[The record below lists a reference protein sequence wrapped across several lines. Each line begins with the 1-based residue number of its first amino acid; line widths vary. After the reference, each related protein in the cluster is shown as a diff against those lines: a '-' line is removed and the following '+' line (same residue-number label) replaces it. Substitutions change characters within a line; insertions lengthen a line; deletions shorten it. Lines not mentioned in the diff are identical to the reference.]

1 MNPGDTIAAI
11 STPLGAGGIGIV
23 RLSGP
28 QARQILG
35 KIFRRRKAGDPFSS
49 HHFYLGEVLRPQG
62 PAGGG
67 VIDEVLAVFMETPR
81 TYTREDVVEIQAH
94 GGILILQ
101 EILNAVLKC
110 GARLAE
116 PGEFTKRAFLN
127 GRIDLTQAEAVI
139 DLIQSKTRKSLELAN
154 LQRQGRLGNEVRQVR
169 ECLLDLLARLEAG
182 IDFPEDE
189 VPELSG
195 EPIRLQL
202 QQALDRL
209 NSLLRTFEEGKVYRE
224 GVSAV
229 IVGRP
234 NVGKSS
240 LLNALLREDRAIVTP
255 IPGTTRDVIEEGVNV
270 RGIFLRL
277 MDTAGLRRTK
287 DAVEVEGVR
296 RTRDRLAQADL
307 VIWVVDGSE
316 ALTPDDR
323 DILPEV
329 REKRAVVAINKN
341 DLPLRV
347 NLQELAEELPRS
359 PLIPISALRHLG
371 IDVLED
377 AIRARVLNGTAES
390 SSEILLSNL
399 RHKHALERAG
409 EGLERALEA
418 TRMNLS
424 PEFLSMDL
432 GTALQALGEIVGET
446 TSEDLLER
454 IFSQFCIGK

>member
-11 STPLGAGGIGIV
+11 STPLGVGGIGIV

-28 QARQILG
+28 QARQVFE
-35 KIFRRRKAGDPFSS
+35 KIFRRRGADGPLLS
-49 HHFYLGEVLRPQG
+49 HHLYLGEVLHPQG
-62 PAGGG
+62 RA
-67 VIDEVLAVFMETPR
+67 VIDEVLAVFMEKPR

-94 GGILILQ
+94 SGILILQ
-101 EILNAVLKC
+101 EILNAVLQS

-139 DLIQSKTRKSLELAN
+139 DLIRSKTRKSLEMAN
-154 LQRQGRLGNEVRQVR
+154 LQRQGRLGTEVRQVR
-169 ECLLDLLARLEAG
+169 DRLLDLLAQMEAS

-195 EPIRLQL
+195 ENIHLQL
-202 QQALDRL
+202 QGALERL
-209 NSLLRTFEEGKVYRE
+209 NSLLQTYEQGKVYRE

-255 IPGTTRDVIEEGVNV
+255 FPGTTRDVIEEGVNV
-270 RGIFLRL
+270 RGIFLKL
-277 MDTAGLRRTK
+277 MDTAGLHQTK
-287 DAVEVEGVR
+287 DAVEGEGVR
-296 RTRDRLAQADL
+296 RTWDRLAQADL

-316 ALTPDDR
+316 PLTPDDL
-323 DILPEV
+323 DILREV
-329 REKRAVVAINKN
+329 RDKRTVVAINKN

-347 NLQELAEELPRS
+347 NLQDLSGQMPGV
-359 PLIPISALRHLG
+359 PLIPVSALHHRRISH
-371 IDVLED
+371 LED
-377 AIRARVLNGTAES
+377 AIRDRVLNGTSES

-399 RHKHALERAG
+399 RHKQALERAR
-409 EGLERALEA
+409 EGLERATEA
-418 TRMNLS
+418 SRLKLS
-424 PEFLSMDL
+424 VEFLSVDL
-432 GTALQALGEIVGET
+432 GAALQALGEVVGET

-454 IFSQFCIGK
+454 IFSRFCIGK

>member
-11 STPLGAGGIGIV
+11 STPLGVGGIGIV

-28 QARQILG
+28 QARQVFE
-35 KIFRRRKAGDPFSS
+35 KIFRRRGADGPLLS
-49 HHFYLGEVLRPQG
+49 HHFYLGEVLHPQG
-62 PAGGG
+62 PASGG
-67 VIDEVLAVFMETPR
+67 VIDEVLAVFMEKPR

-94 GGILILQ
+94 SGILILQ
-101 EILNAVLKC
+101 EILNAVLQS

-139 DLIQSKTRKSLELAN
+139 DLIQSRTRKSLGMAN
-154 LQRQGRLGNEVRQVR
+154 LQRQGRLGTEVRQVR
-169 ECLLDLLARLEAG
+169 DRLLDLLAQMEAS

-195 EPIRLQL
+195 ENIRLQL
-202 QQALDRL
+202 QGALERL
-209 NSLLRTFEEGKVYRE
+209 NSLLQTYEEGKVYRE

-255 IPGTTRDVIEEGVNV
+255 VPGTTRDVIEEGVNV
-270 RGIFLRL
+270 RGIFLKL
-277 MDTAGLRRTK
+277 MDTAGLHQTK
-287 DAVEVEGVR
+287 DAVEGEGVR
-296 RTRDRLAQADL
+296 RTWDRLAQADL

-316 ALTPDDR
+316 PLTPDDL
-323 DILPEV
+323 DILTEV
-329 REKRAVVAINKN
+329 RDKRTVVAINKN

-347 NLQELAEELPRS
+347 NLQDLAGQIPRV
-359 PLIPISALRHLG
+359 PLIPVSALHHRRIGH
-371 IDVLED
+371 LED
-377 AIRARVLNGTAES
+377 AIRDRVLNGTSES

-399 RHKHALERAG
+399 RHKHALERAR
-409 EGLERALEA
+409 EGLERAMEA
-418 TRMNLS
+418 SRLKLS
-424 PEFLSMDL
+424 VEFLSVDL
-432 GTALQALGEIVGET
+432 GTALQALGEVVGET

>member
-11 STPLGAGGIGIV
+11 STPLGVGGIGIV

-28 QARQILG
+28 QARQVLE
-35 KIFRRRKAGDPFSS
+35 KIFRRRGADGPLLS
-49 HHFYLGEVLRPQG
+49 HHFYLGEVLHPQG
-62 PAGGG
+62 RA
-67 VIDEVLAVFMETPR
+67 VIDEVLAVFMEKPR

-94 GGILILQ
+94 SGILILQ
-101 EILNAVLKC
+101 EILNAVLHS

-139 DLIQSKTRKSLELAN
+139 DLIRSKTRKSLEMAN
-154 LQRQGRLGNEVRQVR
+154 LQRQGRLGTEVRQVR
-169 ECLLDLLARLEAG
+169 DRLLDLLAQMEAS

-195 EPIRLQL
+195 ENIHLQL
-202 QQALDRL
+202 QGALERL
-209 NSLLRTFEEGKVYRE
+209 NSLLQTYEQGKVYRE

-255 IPGTTRDVIEEGVNV
+255 FPGTTRDVIEEGVNV
-270 RGIFLRL
+270 RGIFLKL
-277 MDTAGLRRTK
+277 MDTAGLHQTK
-287 DAVEVEGVR
+287 DAVEGEGVR
-296 RTRDRLAQADL
+296 RTWDRLAQADL

-316 ALTPDDR
+316 PLTPDDL
-323 DILPEV
+323 DILREV
-329 REKRAVVAINKN
+329 RDKRTVVAINKN

-347 NLQELAEELPRS
+347 NLQDLSGQMPGV
-359 PLIPISALRHLG
+359 PLIPVSALHHRRISH
-371 IDVLED
+371 LED
-377 AIRARVLNGTAES
+377 AIRDRVLKGTSES

-399 RHKHALERAG
+399 RHKQALERAR
-409 EGLERALEA
+409 EGLERATEA
-418 TRMNLS
+418 SRLKLS
-424 PEFLSMDL
+424 VEFLSVDL
-432 GTALQALGEIVGET
+432 GTALQALGEVVGET